1 VTKPTTINAITDIPA
16 KIPRPIGSTEIF
28 FPGIWKAASVVDAE
42 AEALSATVTADVP
55 LLVDFE
61 AFVVAPV
68 VGDGVGDGVMVGTE
82 EEPELELVG
91 VGTDE
96 DEKETVMLERGMEE
110 KTREDVE
117 DDAEVVTEVLC
128 TEERELVAAVE
139 VEAVVF
145 EVVDVEAVVF
155 EVMDVEVVVDAGVTV
170 HCRTTC
176 TRGSPFDPVTGVNVI
191 VHVWVTGPALV

>member
-1 VTKPTTINAITDIPA
+1 MTKPTTINAITDIPA

-28 FPGIWKAASVVDAE
+28 FPGIWKAAEVVDAE

-91 VGTDE
+91 VATDE
-96 DEKETVMLERGMEE
+96 DEAETVMLERGMEE
-110 KTREDVE
+110 REARDVE
-117 DDAEVVTEVLC
+117 DDAEAVTEVLF
-128 TEERELVAAVE
+128 TEERELVAIVE
-139 VEAVVF
+139 VEAVDL
-145 EVVDVEAVVF
+145 EVVDL
-155 EVMDVEVVVDAGVTV
+155 EVVVDAGVTV

>member
-28 FPGIWKAASVVDAE
+28 FPGIWKAAEVADAE

-91 VGTDE
+91 VATDE
-96 DEKETVMLERGMEE
+96 DEEETVMLERGMEE
-110 KTREDVE
+110 REAIDVE
-117 DDAEVVTEVLC
+117 DDAEAVTEVLF
-128 TEERELVAAVE
+128 TEERELVVIVE
-139 VEAVVF
+139 VEAV
-145 EVVDVEAVVF
+145 DVEVG
-155 EVMDVEVVVDAGVTV
+155 DVEVVVDAGVTV

-176 TRGSPFDPVTGVNVI
+176 TSGSPFDPVTGVNVI

>member
-28 FPGIWKAASVVDAE
+28 FPGIWKAAEVVDAE

-91 VGTDE
+91 VATDE
-96 DEKETVMLERGMEE
+96 DEEETVMLERGMEE
-110 KTREDVE
+110 REARDVE
-117 DDAEVVTEVLC
+117 DDAEAVTEVLF
-128 TEERELVAAVE
+128 TEERELVAIVE
-139 VEAVVF
+139 VEAVDL
-145 EVVDVEAVVF
+145 EVVDL
-155 EVMDVEVVVDAGVTV
+155 EVVVDAGVTV

>member
-1 VTKPTTINAITDIPA
+1 MTKPTTINAITDIPA

-28 FPGIWKAASVVDAE
+28 FPGIWKAAEVVDAE

-91 VGTDE
+91 VATDE
-96 DEKETVMLERGMEE
+96 DEEETVMLERGMEE
-110 KTREDVE
+110 REARDVE
-117 DDAEVVTEVLC
+117 DDAEAVTEVLF
-128 TEERELVAAVE
+128 TEERELVAIVE
-139 VEAVVF
+139 VEAVDL
-145 EVVDVEAVVF
+145 EVVDL
-155 EVMDVEVVVDAGVTV
+155 EVVVDAGVTV

>member
-28 FPGIWKAASVVDAE
+28 FPGIWKAAEVVDAE

-91 VGTDE
+91 VATDE
-96 DEKETVMLERGMEE
+96 DEEETVMLERGMEE
-110 KTREDVE
+110 REARDVE
-117 DDAEVVTEVLC
+117 DDAEAVTEVLF
-128 TEERELVAAVE
+128 TEERELVAIME
-139 VEAVVF
+139 VEAV
-145 EVVDVEAVVF
+145 DL
-155 EVMDVEVVVDAGVTV
+155 EVVVDAGVTV

>member
-1 VTKPTTINAITDIPA
+1 MRYFVRSYVTKPTTINAITDIPA

-28 FPGIWKAASVVDAE
+28 FPGIWKAAEVVDAE

-61 AFVVAPV
+61 ACVVAPV
-68 VGDGVGDGVMVGTE
+68 VGDGVGDGVIVGTE

-96 DEKETVMLERGMEE
+96 DEEETVMLERGMELK
-110 KTREDVE
+110 KTRGDVE
-117 DDAEVVTEVLC
+117 DDADVVTEVLC

-139 VEAVVF
+139 VEAV
-145 EVVDVEAVVF
+145 DVEAVDF
-155 EVMDVEVVVDAGVTV
+155 EVVVDAGVTV

-176 TRGSPFDPVTGVNVI
+176 TRGSPFDPVTGVNVS

>member
-28 FPGIWKAASVVDAE
+28 FPGIWKAAEVVDAE

-68 VGDGVGDGVMVGTE
+68 VGDGVGDGVMVVGTE

-91 VGTDE
+91 VATDE
-96 DEKETVMLERGMEE
+96 DEAETVMLERGMEE
-110 KTREDVE
+110 REARDVE
-117 DDAEVVTEVLC
+117 DDAEAVTEVLF
-128 TEERELVAAVE
+128 TEERELVAIVE
-139 VEAVVF
+139 VEAVDL
-145 EVVDVEAVVF
+145 EVVDL
-155 EVMDVEVVVDAGVTV
+155 EVVVDAGVTV